1 MKELAQSHVTVET
14 KFNYVQ
20 GLVKSPNHEH
30 GNRGSAEMR
39 RNGAAT
45 RKGNT
50 SASWHMRFH
59 KSHSNP

>member
-1 MKELAQSHVTVET
+1 MKELAQSHVTIQT

-20 GLVKSPNHEH
+20 GLVKSPNHDH
-30 GNRGSAEMR
+30 GNRRSAEMR

-50 SASWHMRFH
+50 SASWHM
-59 KSHSNP
+59 